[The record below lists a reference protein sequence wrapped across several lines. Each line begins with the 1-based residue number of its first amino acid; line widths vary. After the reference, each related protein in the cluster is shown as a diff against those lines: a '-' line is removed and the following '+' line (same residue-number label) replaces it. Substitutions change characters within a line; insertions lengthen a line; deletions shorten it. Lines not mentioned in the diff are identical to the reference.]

1 MKLLSNYE
9 FGKNYNLL
17 SLLSENKEAL
27 YGASDEEIISI
38 KPSLVWKIYAK
49 NDKNDGAKSQN
60 DSTHMRNTGKENYN
74 SNQRKFTA
82 FINFMPLICGTKQLL
97 TWPWSHSFNILA
109 PSRAP

>member
-1 MKLLSNYE
+1 MYRKLLRKYE

-60 DSTHMRNTGKENYN
+60 DSTYMRNTGKENYN

-82 FINFMPLICGTKQLL
+82 FYQFYATSLRHKKLF
-97 TWPWSHSFNILA
+97 TWPWSHIFNIFE
-109 PSRAP
+109 RG